1 METCAAAVAAIL
13 VQGEFS
19 QSIDAMRPLVRG
31 ERFPKLERW
40 STFVD
45 ATSYGLLE
53 ARAALNLRTRA
64 ITTTSDAQTEAQ
76 PRGNMERQYRFVG
89 LLPVRILWLRIL
101 AAALIFELGSAAFAQ
116 VDKTNLGGITGTSQ
130 SGFTGAGA
138 GRDGTTAAKPGGADG
153 LGNPLL
159 GGERHPLYRLRPSD
173 AVDISFT
180 VAPEFNQTLT
190 VQPDGYVML
199 KDAGMVE
206 VQGLTLQEFSEAV
219 EKAYLG
225 YLHDPQV
232 AVALKDF
239 ERPYFIV
246 GGEVGKPGK
255 YELRSDTTVAEAVQ
269 IAGGMTQQ
277 AKHSQV
283 VLFRRVNDELVE
295 TRLLNLK
302 KMMKS
307 RQSGGLKE
315 DAHLLPGDLVFVPQ
329 NAISKIARYLTKPA
343 LSMYVSP
350 TQF

>member
-1 METCAAAVAAIL
+1 MNC
-13 VQGEFS
+13 
-19 QSIDAMRPLVRG
+19 R
-31 ERFPKLERW
+31 
-40 STFVD
+40 
-45 ATSYGLLE
+45 
-53 ARAALNLRTRA
+53 N
-64 ITTTSDAQTEAQ
+64 
-76 PRGNMERQYRFVG
+76 RFVSG
-89 LLPVRILWLRIL
+89 LFVRRLFVRRLFVRILV
-101 AAALIFELGSAAFAQ
+101 AAVLVLECGSAVFAQ
-116 VDKTNLGGITGTSQ
+116 EKPDPGEIKETSQ

-138 GRDGTTAAKPGGADG
+138 GGNGKAAAKPGGADG

-173 AVDISFT
+173 AVEISFT

-206 VQGLTLQEFSEAV
+206 VQGLNLQEFSDAV
-219 EKAYLG
+219 EKAYRG

-269 IAGGMTQQ
+269 IAGGLTQQ

-302 KMMKS
+302 KMMKQ
-307 RQSGGLKE
+307 RQGQSGGLSE

-329 NAISKIARYLTKPA
+329 NSLSKIARFITKPA

>member
-1 METCAAAVAAIL
+1 MKRRFRFVRLLFVRLLAVALL
-13 VQGEFS
+13 VFECGSAVFAQGEKPDLS
-19 QSIDAMRPLVRG
+19 
-31 ERFPKLERW
+31 
-40 STFVD
+40 
-45 ATSYGLLE
+45 
-53 ARAALNLRTRA
+53 
-64 ITTTSDAQTEAQ
+64 
-76 PRGNMERQYRFVG
+76 
-89 LLPVRILWLRIL
+89 
-101 AAALIFELGSAAFAQ
+101 
-116 VDKTNLGGITGTSQ
+116 GIQETSQ

-138 GRDGTTAAKPGGADG
+138 GGDRTAAAKPGGADG

-173 AVDISFT
+173 VVEISFT

-190 VQPDGYVML
+190 VQPDGYVTL

-206 VQGLTLQEFSEAV
+206 VQGLNLQEFSDVV
-219 EKAYLG
+219 EKAYRG

-302 KMMKS
+302 KMMKQ
-307 RQSGGLKE
+307 RQNDGLKE

-329 NAISKIARYLTKPA
+329 NSISKIARYLTKPA